1 MYENRNGFKSIV
13 DSHLKRIAN
22 ILLLN
27 SSFINNLG
35 LLNGKMGVAIFFYH
49 YSVYSGNY
57 AYKDFA
63 KDLISDIYQEI
74 NGETPIDFANGLTG
88 IGWSLKYL
96 VNRGFICDEN
106 EVKLVEL
113 DRSIYLNSLKTPL
126 ILVNNEDICSY
137 GLYYLSRL
145 HELKNDDSLN
155 TLVKKQ
161 LLIYLHD
168 DIERMMT
175 NEELIGFE
183 VPKLTINQLNSLV
196 YFLCKMQELQLF
208 PVKETKIEKLL
219 PMYIMQKVELSDS
232 IIENYTLKKLLEILC
247 GHISN
252 QVLLDDYNN
261 ILISLE
267 EKIKYDFQRGS
278 DLKKGLNILA
288 WYSLIYPIEYYNCTN
303 FMTLINTAFTE
314 VLSEINWCQTMDKI
328 SNGKIGLS
336 NGIAG
341 HGLVLMNHTSLI

>member
-1 MYENRNGFKSIV
+1 
-13 DSHLKRIAN
+13 
-22 ILLLN
+22 
-27 SSFINNLG
+27 
-35 LLNGKMGVAIFFYH
+35 
-49 YSVYSGNY
+49 
-57 AYKDFA
+57 
-63 KDLISDIYQEI
+63 
-74 NGETPIDFANGLTG
+74 
-88 IGWSLKYL
+88 
-96 VNRGFICDEN
+96 
-106 EVKLVEL
+106 
-113 DRSIYLNSLKTPL
+113 
-126 ILVNNEDICSY
+126 
-137 GLYYLSRL
+137 
-145 HELKNDDSLN
+145 
-155 TLVKKQ
+155 
-161 LLIYLHD
+161 
-168 DIERMMT
+168 
-175 NEELIGFE
+175 
-183 VPKLTINQLNSLV
+183 
-196 YFLCKMQELQLF
+196 MQELQLF